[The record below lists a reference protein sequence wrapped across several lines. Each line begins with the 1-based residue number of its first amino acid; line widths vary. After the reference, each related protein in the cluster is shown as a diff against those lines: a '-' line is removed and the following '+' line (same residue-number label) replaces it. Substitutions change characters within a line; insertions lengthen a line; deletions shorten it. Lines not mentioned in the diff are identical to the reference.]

1 MKILTVDVIPGH
13 TYRYFQALIQIET
26 VGIASWRDAV
36 VRFTDF
42 WGGHAKTYDSPI
54 VHATQSMVN
63 RLAQSAAALGADLI
77 IGFDIQIHQVTARYW
92 GWGMAQIIMR
102 GTPIQ
107 FTDRNALG
115 TILAGEL
122 APFVASEQSPGH
134 QPNKSLEGEAAGMD
148 EMMVPSLDT
157 ARFGTRL

>member
-42 WGGHAKTYDSPI
+42 WGGRAKTYDSPI

-107 FTDRNALG
+107 FTDRDALE
-115 TILAGEL
+115 TILVGEL
-122 APFVASEQSPGH
+122 APFVAIDQSPGH
-134 QPNKSLEGEAAGMD
+134 PPDGNSQGEAVGMD
-148 EMMVPSLDT
+148 EMTVPSLDT

>member
-42 WGGHAKTYDSPI
+42 WGGRAKTYDSPI

-63 RLAQSAAALGADLI
+63 RLAQSAAALEADLI

-115 TILAGEL
+115 TILAGEP
-122 APFVASEQSPGH
+122 APFVASDQSPGH

-148 EMMVPSLDT
+148 EMTVPSLDT

>member
-26 VGIASWRDAV
+26 VGIASWRDVV

-42 WGGHAKTYDSPI
+42 WGGRAKTYDGPI

-63 RLAQSAAALGADLI
+63 RLAQSAASLGADLI

-107 FTDRNALG
+107 FTDRHAMG
-115 TILAGEL
+115 RIFAGEL
-122 APFVASEQSPGH
+122 ALSVASGEPPQHPADANF
-134 QPNKSLEGEAAGMD
+134 QGEAAGMD
-148 EMMVPSLDT
+148 DMTVPSLDT

>member
-42 WGGHAKTYDSPI
+42 WGGRAKTYDSPI

>member
-115 TILAGEL
+115 TILAGEP
-122 APFVASEQSPGH
+122 APFVASDQSPGH

-148 EMMVPSLDT
+148 EMTVPSLDT

>member
-42 WGGHAKTYDSPI
+42 WGGRAKTYDSPI

-107 FTDRNALG
+107 FTDRDALG
-115 TILAGEL
+115 TILASEL
-122 APFVASEQSPGH
+122 SPFVARDQSTRHPPDG
-134 QPNKSLEGEAAGMD
+134 NSLGEAVGMD
-148 EMMVPSLDT
+148 EMTVPSLDT
-157 ARFGTRL
+157 ARLGTRR

>member
-13 TYRYFQALIQIET
+13 AYRYFQALIQIET

-42 WGGHAKTYDSPI
+42 WGGRAKTYDSPI
-54 VHATQSMVN
+54 VHATQCMVD
-63 RLAQSAAALGADLI
+63 RLAQSAASLGADLI

-92 GWGMAQIIMR
+92 GWGMAQIVMR

-107 FTDRNALG
+107 FTDRHAMG
-115 TILAGEL
+115 TIFAGES
-122 APFVASEQSPGH
+122 APFVASGEPPQHPADGNF
-134 QPNKSLEGEAAGMD
+134 QGEAAGMA
-148 EMMVPSLDT
+148 EMPVPSLDT
-157 ARFGTRL
+157 ARFGTRV

>member
-1 MKILTVDVIPGH
+1 MKILTVDIIPGH
-13 TYRYFQALIQIET
+13 AYRYFQALIQIET

-42 WGGHAKTYDSPI
+42 WGGRAKTYDSPI

-63 RLAQSAAALGADLI
+63 RLAQSAASLGADLI

-92 GWGMAQIIMR
+92 GWGMAQIVMR

-107 FTDRNALG
+107 FTDRHDGDDLCG
-115 TILAGEL
+115 
-122 APFVASEQSPGH
+122 
-134 QPNKSLEGEAAGMD
+134 
-148 EMMVPSLDT
+148 
-157 ARFGTRL
+157 

>member
-1 MKILTVDVIPGH
+1 MKILTVDIIPGH
-13 TYRYFQALIQIET
+13 AYRYFQALIQIET

-42 WGGHAKTYDSPI
+42 WGGRAKTYDSPI

-63 RLAQSAAALGADLI
+63 RLAQSAAALEADLI

-115 TILAGEL
+115 TILAGEP
-122 APFVASEQSPGH
+122 APFVASDQSPGH

-148 EMMVPSLDT
+148 EMTVPSLDT

>member
-1 MKILTVDVIPGH
+1 MKILTVDVITGH

-42 WGGHAKTYDSPI
+42 WGGRAKTYDSPI

-107 FTDRNALG
+107 FMDRDALG

-122 APFVASEQSPGH
+122 SPFVARDQSARHPPDG
-134 QPNKSLEGEAAGMD
+134 NSLGEAVGMD
-148 EMMVPSLDT
+148 EMTVPSLDT
-157 ARFGTRL
+157 ARLGTRR